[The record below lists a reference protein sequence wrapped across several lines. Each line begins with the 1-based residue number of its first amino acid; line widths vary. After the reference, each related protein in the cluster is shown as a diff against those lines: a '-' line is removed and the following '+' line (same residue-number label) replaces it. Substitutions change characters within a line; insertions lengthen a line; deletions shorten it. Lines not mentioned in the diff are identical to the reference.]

1 MDVLLIVVVSAICS
15 FLNTFIY
22 ESLAKKDVVLK
33 ELNKEMNA
41 LRKKLREV
49 EVGSKEFLEIQKKL
63 LNLSKELTMKSLPKT
78 IISGLPSYV
87 ILILGVTY
95 LNLFP
100 DWPSLILFIILSMI
114 FSTLTRKFLQ
124 RKEEGK

>member
-1 MDVLLIVVVSAICS
+1 MDVLLIVMVSAICS

-22 ESLAKKDVVLK
+22 ESLVKKDVVLK

-100 DWPSLILFIILSMI
+100 DWLSLILFIILSMI

-124 RKEEGK
+124 RKEEEK

>member
-22 ESLAKKDVVLK
+22 ESLVKKDVVLK

-49 EVGSKEFLEIQKKL
+49 EVGSKEFLGIQKKL

-100 DWPSLILFIILSMI
+100 DWLSLILFIILSMI

>member
-100 DWPSLILFIILSMI
+100 DWLSLILFIILSMI

>member
-1 MDVLLIVVVSAICS
+1 MVSAICS

-22 ESLAKKDVVLK
+22 ESLVKKDVVLK

-100 DWPSLILFIILSMI
+100 DWLSLILFIILSMI

-124 RKEEGK
+124 RKEEEK

>member
-63 LNLSKELTMKSLPKT
+63 LNLSRELTMKSLPKT

-87 ILILGVTY
+87 ILVLGVTY

-100 DWPSLILFIILSMI
+100 DWLSLILFIILSMI